1 MHFLKEYFGSDAL
14 AKKSPGT
21 VGTVWCLSELAP
33 WAVRTQKG
41 VLKHFLIFPWS
52 FGYSEREP
60 QGTSPTWVFIC
71 PMH

>member
-1 MHFLKEYFGSDAL
+1 MHFFKEYFGSDGL

-33 WAVRTQKG
+33 WTVRAQKG
-41 VLKHFLIFPWS
+41 VLKHFLILPWS

-60 QGTSPTWVFIC
+60 HGTSPT
-71 PMH
+71 